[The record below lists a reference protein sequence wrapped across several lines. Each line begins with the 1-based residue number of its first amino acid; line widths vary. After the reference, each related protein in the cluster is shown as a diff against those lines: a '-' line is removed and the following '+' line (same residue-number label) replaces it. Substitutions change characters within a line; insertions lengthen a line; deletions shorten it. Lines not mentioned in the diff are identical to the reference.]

1 MLIENLLIVRLA
13 ANGRKGDGAHNSHQG
28 FIPLC
33 VSVARLL
40 NIYVS
45 QRRIIISFRS
55 DDDGDGGDEWPKV
68 PH

>member
-13 ANGRKGDGAHNSHQG
+13 AHGRERDGARRSHQG
-28 FIPLC
+28 FIPLF

-55 DDDGDGGDEWPKV
+55 DDERPKV
-68 PH
+68 PR